1 LAGLYKKYSEQGLQ
15 IVGLECQNSTAA
27 EIQSFATSK
36 GIKYQCTTGG
46 ELSGA
51 VLEGI
56 PHTYLLGPDGALAG
70 ENMMG
75 KLLDDK
81 IKTLLLDS
89 STVFIGDGPY
99 KKLAQL
105 AAQAKTGQYLG
116 QTLKT
121 LRTKK
126 DSKDADEASEAKMMY
141 DAIYTSA
148 QEAFDGAVA
157 DKDSNPLSSIARFE
171 KLTVRYAGDELATNS
186 KKEADALKKDPK
198 VKKEMEADEMWKKV
212 ELFNNQM
219 KAFQGQRDPKN
230 EGFRK
235 INAQTITILLGGCQQ
250 LIQRYPN
257 TAAAAH
263 AEELASEYR

>member
-1 LAGLYKKYSEQGLQ
+1 MAGLYKKYSDQGFQ
-15 IVGLECQNSTAA
+15 IVGLECQNSTPA
-27 EIQSFATSK
+27 EIQTLAKSK
-36 GIKYQCTTGG
+36 GISYQCTTGG
-46 ELSGA
+46 ELAGA

-75 KLLDDK
+75 KALDDK

-89 STVFIGDGPY
+89 STVYLGDGPY
-99 KKLAQL
+99 KKLAQV

-116 QTLKT
+116 QILKT

-126 DSKDADEASEAKMMY
+126 DSKDADEAAEAKMMY
-141 DAIYTSA
+141 DAIYGSA
-148 QEAFDGAVA
+148 QDAFDGAVS
-157 DKDSNPLSSIARFE
+157 DKDSNPLSAIARFD
-171 KLTVRYAGDELATNS
+171 KLAVRYAGDELATKS
-186 KKEADALKKDPK
+186 KQEGDALKKDPK
-198 VKKEMEADEMWKKV
+198 VKKEMEADDMWKKV

-235 INAQTITILLGGCQQ
+235 LNAQTITILLGGCKQ
-250 LIQRYPN
+250 LMDRYPN

-263 AEELASEYR
+263 ADELASEYR